1 MFSLIDDPWILVV
14 DTDGNQRTVGIR
26 EIFAG
31 EVKVA
36 SLRGESPAQN
46 FAIVRLLLAIFWRAH
61 SRESKVEP
69 GKTFNF
75 VTWFEQTRTNL
86 LERGKDEMVLDYLE
100 HYRDRFELLDS
111 PTPFMQV
118 ADLEVPSGEVK
129 HVTTI
134 VPEAHEDYFTMRA
147 GKARDSL
154 SYAEAAR
161 WLVYI
166 QAYDVAG
173 IKPGA
178 KKDTR
183 IDKRNKGYAPGLGWT
198 GRIGG
203 VLIVGENL
211 LDTLI
216 LNTCLSALE
225 NPEDYPVWERQPDGP
240 GPRVKY
246 NEKNNEDV
254 PDNEPHGPADLATWQ
269 SRRIRLFTDGERVTG
284 VLLCKGNNPPDD
296 AESQFLDP
304 MTSYKYST
312 EKSKNRKR
320 DTYSPATFSPQRTVW
335 RALDALIIAETDGGF
350 SGKAKAPK
358 RPENLNNLAKLSQY
372 IDGIPSVL
380 NVDLVAVEY
389 DKRSNSVKVK
399 STYAAQM
406 GMPLVLLLE
415 QPGQLR
421 QAVREAA
428 SATSEAARALERFAV
443 NLLEA
448 AGKVKDKDK
457 EKRKKK
463 TDEDPFTS
471 ADQVLAELEPLFM
484 SWLQNLADFV
494 PAIECEK
501 GDNATDN
508 IVRLVG
514 DWQSKVRE
522 IIVSQALILLR
533 GAGPKAMVGKIVTD
547 SNGEGTKKVVS
558 AGTYYQKLQRYLDQ
572 VLPLTSKQYKNEI
585 EQERKVNHE

>member
-14 DTDGNQRTVGIR
+14 DTDGNQRIVGIR

-36 SLRGESPAQN
+36 YLQGESPAQN
-46 FAIVRLLLAIFWRAH
+46 FAIMRLLLAIFWRAH
-61 SRESKVEP
+61 SSESKVEP
-69 GKTFNF
+69 GKTFDF
-75 VTWFEQTRTNL
+75 LTWFERLRVQLQRTG
-86 LERGKDEMVLDYLE
+86 RDQAVLDYLE
-100 HYRDRFELLDS
+100 QYRNRFELLDS

-118 ADLEVPSGEVK
+118 ADLAVPSGEVN

-134 VPEAHEDYFTMRA
+134 VPEAQEDYFTMRA

-161 WLVYI
+161 WLVYV

-178 KKDTR
+178 KEDTR
-183 IDKRNKGYAPGLGWT
+183 IDTRNKGYAPGLGWT

-216 LNTCLSALE
+216 LNTCPSALE
-225 NPEDYPVWERQPDGP
+225 NPQDYPVWERQPDGP

-246 NEKNNEDV
+246 DEKNNGDV

-269 SRRIRLFTDGERVTG
+269 SRRIKLFTDGERVTG

-296 AESQFLDP
+296 AVSQFLDP

-312 EKSKNRKR
+312 EKSKKNL
-320 DTYSPATFSPQRTVW
+320 DIYYPATFSPQRTVW
-335 RALDALIIAETDGGF
+335 RALDALIVAETVGGF

-358 RPENLNNLAKLSQY
+358 RPQTLDNLANLSQS

-389 DKRSNSVKVK
+389 DKRANSVKVK

-415 QPGQLR
+415 QSGQLR

-428 SATSEAARALERFAV
+428 SATNEAAIALGRFAA
-443 NLLEA
+443 NLLVA
-448 AGKVKDKDK
+448 AGKVKEKDK
-457 EKRKKK
+457 EKRKK
-463 TDEDPFTS
+463 DEDSFTS
-471 ADQVLAELEPLFM
+471 ADQVLAALEPLFM
-484 SWLQNLADFV
+484 GWLQSLANFTPTIVD
-494 PAIECEK
+494 EQ
-501 GDNATDN
+501 GDDAADS
-508 IVRLVG
+508 IIQLVR
-514 DWQSKVRE
+514 DWQSKVRQH
-522 IIVSQALILLR
+522 IVSQALILLR

-547 SNGEGTKKVVS
+547 STGRKSKRVVS
-558 AGTYYQKLQRYLDQ
+558 AGTYYQKLQGELDRI
-572 VLPLTSKQYKNEI
+572 LLLTSKKSQDKT
-585 EQERKVNHE
+585 EQEGKVNHE